1 MKKIIIFGGG
11 MIGSA
16 IAFDLSKDYNV
27 TVVDIDKVR
36 LSKLSKKYPIKIIEE
51 DISKKG
57 NIRKVIKNFDLVVSA
72 VPGYMGYQTLK
83 HIIEAGKNV
92 VDISFFDKDPFSLDS
107 LAKQKKVTA
116 VVDCGVA
123 PGLSNIILGYH
134 NTKMKIEYFEC
145 LVGGLPFKRVLPYE
159 YKAPFSP
166 IDVIE
171 EYTRPAR
178 IIENKKLVIKSALS
192 DTEYI
197 NIEQAGTLEAFNT
210 DGLRTLIRTM
220 DIPNMKE
227 KTLRYPGHVDRIKFL
242 EESGFFK
249 KDFIDLTGI
258 KVRPIDLTAK
268 LLFPLWNLDEDE
280 KEFTV
285 LQILIKGKEGNRKKE
300 YRYNLFDRFD
310 EETKITSM
318 ARTTGF
324 TCTAAVRLLLNNMYN
339 KKGISAPEHIGAD
352 EKCYQSII
360 DDLGKRGV
368 EIHCHSVVIR

>member
-16 IAFDLSKDYNV
+16 IAFDLSKDYDV

-36 LSKLSKKYPIKIIEE
+36 LSKLSKKYPVKIIEE

-57 NIRKVIKNFDLVVSA
+57 NINKIIKDFDLAVSA
-72 VPGYMGYQTLK
+72 VPGYMGYETLK
-83 HIIEAGKNV
+83 QIIEAGKKV
-92 VDISFFDKDPFSLDS
+92 VDISFFDEDPFSLDD
-107 LAKQKKVTA
+107 LAKQKNVTA

-134 NTKMKIEYFEC
+134 STKMKIENFEC
-145 LVGGLPFKRVLPYE
+145 QVGGLPFKRVLPYE

-178 IIENKKLVIKSALS
+178 IIENGKIVVKPALS

-197 NIEQAGTLEAFNT
+197 NIDEAGTLEAFNT
-210 DGLRTLIRTM
+210 DGLRTLIKM

-227 KTLRYPGHVDRIKFL
+227 KTLRYPGHVERIKFL
-242 EESGFFK
+242 KESGFFN
-249 KDFIDLTGI
+249 KDYIDLNGV
-258 KVRPIDLTAK
+258 KVKPVDLSAK
-268 LLFPLWNLDEDE
+268 LLFPLWHLNEDE

-285 LQILIKGKEGNRKKE
+285 LQILIKGKEGKREKE
-300 YRYNLFDRFD
+300 YRYSLFDRFD

-324 TCTAAVRLLLNNMYN
+324 TCTA
-339 KKGISAPEHIGAD
+339 
-352 EKCYQSII
+352 
-360 DDLGKRGV
+360 
-368 EIHCHSVVIR
+368 VVQVSG

>member
-16 IAFDLSKDYNV
+16 IAFDLSKDYDV

-36 LSKLSKKYPIKIIEE
+36 LSKLSKKYPVKIIEE

-57 NIRKVIKNFDLVVSA
+57 NINKIIKDFDLAVSA
-72 VPGYMGYQTLK
+72 VPGYMGYETLK
-83 HIIEAGKNV
+83 QIIEAGKKV
-92 VDISFFDKDPFSLDS
+92 VDISFFDEDPFSLDD
-107 LAKQKKVTA
+107 LAKQKNVTA

-134 NTKMKIEYFEC
+134 STKMKIENFEC
-145 LVGGLPFKRVLPYE
+145 QVGGLPFKRVLPYE

-178 IIENKKLVIKSALS
+178 IIENGKIVVKPALS

-197 NIEQAGTLEAFNT
+197 NIDEAGTLEAFNT
-210 DGLRTLIRTM
+210 DGLRTLIKM

-227 KTLRYPGHVDRIKFL
+227 KTLRYPGHVERIKFL
-242 EESGFFK
+242 KESGFFN
-249 KDFIDLTGI
+249 KDYIDLNGV
-258 KVRPIDLTAK
+258 KVKPVDLSAK
-268 LLFPLWNLDEDE
+268 LLFPLWHLNEDE

-285 LQILIKGKEGNRKKE
+285 LQILIKGKEGKREKE
-300 YRYNLFDRFD
+300 YRYSLFDRFD

-324 TCTAAVRLLLNNMYN
+324 TCTSVSRLVVDDLYD
-339 KKGISAPEHIGAD
+339 KKGISAPEYIGAD
-352 EKCYQSII
+352 EKCYHSII
-360 DDLGKRGV
+360 DDLGNRGV

>member
-16 IAFDLSKDYNV
+16 IAFDLSKDYDV

-36 LSKLSKKYPIKIIEE
+36 LSKLSKKYPVKIIEE

-57 NIRKVIKNFDLVVSA
+57 NIRKVIKNFDLAVSA

-92 VDISFFDKDPFSLDS
+92 VDISFFDEDPFSLDS

-178 IIENKKLVIKSALS
+178 IIENKKIVIKSALS

-324 TCTAAVRLLLNNMYN
+324 TCTAVSRLLVNNIYN

-360 DDLGKRGV
+360 DDLGNRGV